1 MTTLSRTSI
10 RPLGLMPRLARGIV
24 VSLQGKLRILKFQGG
39 WDFPFS
45 SSGGPAT
52 WRRINYGA
60 INGLIVVIV
69 VCDPEGSK
77 LVAVIYVVS
86 NLVKTFH
93 DHYNAK
99 FQLYCRC
106 PGH

>member
-1 MTTLSRTSI
+1 
-10 RPLGLMPRLARGIV
+10 
-24 VSLQGKLRILKFQGG
+24 
-39 WDFPFS
+39 
-45 SSGGPAT
+45 
-52 WRRINYGA
+52 
-60 INGLIVVIV
+60 V

-99 FQLYCRC
+99 FNCIAAVQDID
-106 PGH
+106 

>member
-1 MTTLSRTSI
+1 
-10 RPLGLMPRLARGIV
+10 MPRPAQGIAI
-24 VSLQGKLRILKFQGG
+24 SLQEKLRISKFQGG

-60 INGLIVVIV
+60 INGLSMRPRRLELIT
-69 VCDPEGSK
+69 
-77 LVAVIYVVS
+77 VIYVVS

-93 DHYNAK
+93 DYDNSK

-106 PGH
+106 PEL